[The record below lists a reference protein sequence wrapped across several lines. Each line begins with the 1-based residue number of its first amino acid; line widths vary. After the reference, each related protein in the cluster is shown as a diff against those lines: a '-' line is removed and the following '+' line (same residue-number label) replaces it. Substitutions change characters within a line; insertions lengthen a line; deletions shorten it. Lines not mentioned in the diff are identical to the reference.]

1 MTKSMYDVA
10 IVGCGPSGATLANFL
25 GLYGFRVLVL
35 ERAESAYPLPRAVH
49 LDDEVMRVF
58 QSIGLADA
66 INDMV
71 RVNVGMHFVDKD
83 QNMLVDW
90 SRPQSVGPYGWY
102 PSYRFH
108 QPDIEAILHEGMT
121 RFATI
126 DMRWS
131 AAVTSISQTKAHAT
145 IAFDDNG
152 TMATAKAHF
161 VIGCDGAKSLV
172 RHYVSSSKEII
183 SVDDTDADADRSD
196 EMHDLGFEERWLV
209 IDGQLKRPRPDLGD
223 FTIQTCDPDR
233 PSTYARQPENWRRW
247 EVSLKDDETDDY
259 VRSDAFVWSFLSPQI
274 TPDDL
279 SVERRAV
286 YTFQSKLA
294 RHWRR
299 NRVMIAGDAAHL
311 TPPFMGQGMCIGIRD
326 VANLGWKLA
335 HILHGGEDAMLES
348 YASERAPHARAYIE
362 MATYLG
368 NLLNS
373 CETAEGLRSALT
385 SAKSD
390 QQDAG
395 SAENTKM
402 QSIAPRLG
410 NGIGD
415 ATDPFRGYRAPQP
428 RLADGRLL
436 DDVIGLKWGLVTR
449 QGNVPAI
456 SRDDICVVN
465 DAHEPNITAMFDDLG
480 ADAMIIR
487 PDRYIHAVITHTSNI
502 SATLATIPD

>member
-10 IVGCGPSGATLANFL
+10 IVGCGPSGASLANFL

-35 ERAESAYPLPRAVH
+35 ERAASAYPLPRAVH

-66 INDMV
+66 INDKV
-71 RVNVGMHFVDKD
+71 RINVGMHFVDKD

-90 SRPQSVGPYGWY
+90 SRPQSIGPYGWY

-108 QPDIEAILHEGMT
+108 QPDIEAILHKGMT
-121 RFATI
+121 RFVTI
-126 DMRWS
+126 DMRWC
-131 AAVTSISQTKAHAT
+131 ATVTSISQTETHAT
-145 IAFDDNG
+145 ISFDDNG
-152 TMATAKAHF
+152 TSATAKARF
-161 VIGCDGAKSLV
+161 LVGCDGAKSLV
-172 RHYVSSSKEII
+172 RRYVSATDDII
-183 SVDDTDADADRSD
+183 SGDDAGVDRGD

-209 IDGQLKRPRPDLGD
+209 IDGLLKRPRPDLGD

-259 VRSDAFVWSFLSPQI
+259 VRSDAFVWSFLAPRV

-279 SVERRAV
+279 SIERRAV

-299 NRVMIAGDAAHL
+299 DRVLIAGDAAHL

-326 VANLGWKLA
+326 VANLAWKLA
-335 HILHGGEDAMLES
+335 HILRGGSNSVLES
-348 YASERAPHARAYIE
+348 YASERSPHARAYIE

-373 CETAEGLRSALT
+373 CETAEGLRTALT

-390 QQDAG
+390 QEN
-395 SAENTKM
+395 AETADNAKM
-402 QSIAPRLG
+402 KSIAPRLG
-410 NGIGD
+410 DGIGD

-436 DDVIGLKWGLVTR
+436 DDVIGLKWG
-449 QGNVPAI
+449 I
-456 SRDDICVVN
+456 VVRAESASAMSNN
-465 DAHEPNITAMFDDLG
+465 DVCIVSDKNEPSVTAMLDEME
-480 ADAMIIR
+480 AIAVIIR
-487 PDRYIHAVITHTSNI
+487 PDRYIHAVISNAENI
-502 SATLATIPD
+502 AAGLATIPT